1 MHSLLRILVLWVLTI
16 TVVSSCTK
24 KLTKATVV
32 YDNDFERDGQSRV
45 SIFDST
51 GWDPGKIFHFN
62 NSTVLGPINN
72 GIVFIDVKSM
82 PEHNVLEVAY
92 DLYIH
97 DNWEGNKP
105 TTNGVPDLFVVRYD
119 GVAKLM
125 TTFSN
130 NPLYKQAYPDWY
142 TQANNPPLANSLDIN
157 LPGRC
162 ALLKSA
168 HGSSYYRMVQSF
180 AHTNTDFQL
189 SLSDALQPRGSSCE
203 KSWSVD
209 NVLITAYKYY

>member
-1 MHSLLRILVLWVLTI
+1 MHSLLRILVLWILIV
-16 TVVSSCTK
+16 TVGSACTK

-32 YDNDFERDGQSRV
+32 YDNNFEKDGQSSV
-45 SIFDST
+45 TVFDYT
-51 GWDPGKIFHFN
+51 GLWSYKIFQFN
-62 NSTVLGPINN
+62 NSTVLGPFNN
-72 GIVFIDVKSM
+72 GGVFIDVKSM
-82 PEHNVLEVAY
+82 PEHNVLVVAY

-119 GVAKLM
+119 GVAKFM

-130 NPLYKQAYPDWY
+130 NALYKQAYPDWY

-162 ALLKSA
+162 ALLKSPN
-168 HGSSYYRMVQSF
+168 GSSYYRMVQSF
-180 AHTNTDFQL
+180 AHTNADFQL
-189 SLSDALQPRGSSCE
+189 SLSDALQPRGSDCE
-203 KSWSVD
+203 KSWSID